1 MFNFKI
7 ENQTDYEEFVSYLL
21 SISKNESI
29 EDKKRHE
36 AIINTKQKVIAISMA
51 NIRKTAKQI
60 FKNGYE
66 KFLEIGLGRSFE
78 DEFYEET
85 LIQGLVV
92 AEIKDLEK
100 QKVFFEIWVKKIDN
114 WSTCDS
120 TTSSFKKIKMDE
132 VYFDWLYKKC
142 FEKEEFVSR
151 FGITMLMNH
160 YIDKEHLNKLFE
172 MCEMVKSEYYY
183 IKMAKAWLLSYCFMK
198 FRNETLEFLKRNT
211 LDKFVHN
218 KTISKCRDSY
228 QISIEDKELLKTIR
242 K

>member
-1 MFNFKI
+1 MDTIVI
-7 ENQTDYEEFVSYLL
+7 ENQTDYDNFVRLL
-21 SISKNESI
+21 KSFSKNESVN
-29 EDKKRHE
+29 DKERHKR
-36 AIINTKQKVIAISMA
+36 ILNTNQDVIGVAMA
-51 NIRKTAKQI
+51 NIRAVAKRV
-60 FKNGYE
+60 FKGGYNAYLDLAISKPKE
-66 KFLEIGLGRSFE
+66 SQT
-78 DEFYEET
+78 YEET
-85 LIQGLVV
+85 LIEGLVI
-92 AEIKDLEK
+92 AQIKEQKEQIQYLEK
-100 QKVFFEIWVKKIDN
+100 WLYKIDN